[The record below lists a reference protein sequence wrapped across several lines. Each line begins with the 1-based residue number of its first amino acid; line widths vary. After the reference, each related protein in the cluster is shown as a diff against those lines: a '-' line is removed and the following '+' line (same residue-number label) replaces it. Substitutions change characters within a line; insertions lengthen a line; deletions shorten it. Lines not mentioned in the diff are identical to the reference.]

1 MALAGILIL
10 AVFIASALL
19 LVLVVLI
26 QDDQGQGIGGM
37 FGGGEGSSP
46 FGSRTGNVLTKF
58 TSILGAVFLVAAFAL
73 AWINRTPDRD
83 DFLERA
89 RLQSLDV
96 EEGRWWVRPAAEDDG
111 AAPEDGGAPPAGGTD
126 AAAPAGATPE
136 SGSAESGSAESGG
149 TVGQVEAAGSAGGNG
164 SGP

>member
-10 AVFIASALL
+10 AVFIISALL

-37 FGGGEGSSP
+37 FGGGEGTSP
-46 FGSRTGNVLTKF
+46 FGSRTGNVLTRF
-58 TSILGAVFLVAAFAL
+58 TSVLGAVFLIAAFAL
-73 AWINRTPDRD
+73 AWLNRTPDRD

-89 RLQSLDV
+89 RLQTLEA
-96 EEGRWWVRPAAEDDG
+96 EEGRWWVRPA
-111 AAPEDGGAPPAGGTD
+111 PEDAGQTPADGTD
-126 AAAPAGATPE
+126 AAPSTDAEPGA
-136 SGSAESGSAESGG
+136 SGG
-149 TVGQVEAAGSAGGNG
+149 TVGQAEDAGSAGSDAGSAGGSG

>member
-37 FGGGEGSSP
+37 FGGGEGTSP

-89 RLQSLDV
+89 RLQSLEA
-96 EEGRWWVRPAAEDDG
+96 EEGRWWVRPAPAE
-111 AAPEDGGAPPAGGTD
+111 GTD
-126 AAAPAGATPE
+126 AAPTAEAAVEQTGAAAGEGA
-136 SGSAESGSAESGG
+136 SSG
-149 TVGQVEAAGSAGGNG
+149 TVGQAEAAGSAGG
-164 SGP
+164 SGPGP

>member
-10 AVFIASALL
+10 VVFIVSAVL

-58 TSILGAVFLVAAFAL
+58 TSILGAVFLVAAFSL
-73 AWINRTPDRD
+73 AWLNRTPDRD

-89 RLQSLDV
+89 RLQSLEA
-96 EEGRWWVRPAAEDDG
+96 EEGRWWVRPDPAPEGDDAPQAEGAGAVETGAAAEQ
-111 AAPEDGGAPPAGGTD
+111 
-126 AAAPAGATPE
+126 AAAEQGA
-136 SGSAESGSAESGG
+136 SGG
-149 TVGQVEAAGSAGGNG
+149 TVGQAEAAAGSAGQSG

>member
-10 AVFIASALL
+10 AVFIISALL

-37 FGGGEGSSP
+37 FGGGEGTSP
-46 FGSRTGNVLTKF
+46 FGSRTGNVLTRF
-58 TSILGAVFLVAAFAL
+58 TSVLGAVFLIAAFAL

-89 RLQSLDV
+89 RLQTLEA
-96 EEGRWWVRPAAEDDG
+96 EEGRWWVRPA
-111 AAPEDGGAPPAGGTD
+111 PEDAGQPPADGTD
-126 AAAPAGATPE
+126 AAPDASGGAEP
-136 SGSAESGSAESGG
+136 GASGG
-149 TVGQVEAAGSAGGNG
+149 TVGQAEDAGSAGSDAGSAGGSG

>member
-10 AVFIASALL
+10 VVFIVSAVL

-58 TSILGAVFLVAAFAL
+58 TSILGAVFLVAAFSL
-73 AWINRTPDRD
+73 AWLNRTPDRD

-89 RLQSLDV
+89 RLQSLEA
-96 EEGRWWVRPAAEDDG
+96 EEGRWWVRPAPAPEGADAPQAEGMEAVETG
-111 AAPEDGGAPPAGGTD
+111 AAAEPGAA
-126 AAAPAGATPE
+126 
-136 SGSAESGSAESGG
+136 SG
-149 TVGQVEAAGSAGGNG
+149 TVGQAEAASGSAGQSG

>member
-10 AVFIASALL
+10 AVFIISALL

-46 FGSRTGNVLTKF
+46 FGSRTGNVLTRF
-58 TSILGAVFLVAAFAL
+58 TSVLGAVFLIAAFAL

-89 RLQSLDV
+89 RLQTLEAED
-96 EEGRWWVRPAAEDDG
+96 GRWWVRPA
-111 AAPEDGGAPPAGGTD
+111 PEDAGQPPADGTD
-126 AAAPAGATPE
+126 AAPPTDAEPGA
-136 SGSAESGSAESGG
+136 SGG
-149 TVGQVEAAGSAGGNG
+149 TVGQAEDAGSPGSDAGSAGGSG

>member
-10 AVFIASALL
+10 VVFIVSAVL

-58 TSILGAVFLVAAFAL
+58 TSILGAVFLVAAFSL
-73 AWINRTPDRD
+73 AWLNRTPDRD

-89 RLQSLDV
+89 RLQSLEA
-96 EEGRWWVRPAAEDDG
+96 EEGRWWVRPDPAPEGADAPQAEGAEAVETG
-111 AAPEDGGAPPAGGTD
+111 AAAGPAD
-126 AAAPAGATPE
+126 AAADQGAST
-136 SGSAESGSAESGG
+136 G
-149 TVGQVEAAGSAGGNG
+149 TVGQAEAAAGSAGQSG

>member
-10 AVFIASALL
+10 VVFIVSAVL

-58 TSILGAVFLVAAFAL
+58 TSILGAVFLVAAFSL
-73 AWINRTPDRD
+73 AWLNRTPDRD

-89 RLQSLDV
+89 RLQSLEA
-96 EEGRWWVRPAAEDDG
+96 EEGRWWVRPAPAPEGADAPQADAPQAEGTGAVETG
-111 AAPEDGGAPPAGGTD
+111 AAAEPGAA
-126 AAAPAGATPE
+126 
-136 SGSAESGSAESGG
+136 SG
-149 TVGQVEAAGSAGGNG
+149 TVGQAEAAAGSAGQSG

>member
-46 FGSRTGNVLTKF
+46 FGSRTGNVLTRF
-58 TSILGAVFLVAAFAL
+58 TSVLGAVFLIAAFAL

-89 RLQSLDV
+89 RLQTLEA
-96 EEGRWWVRPAAEDDG
+96 EEGRWWVRPAADDAG
-111 AAPEDGGAPPAGGTD
+111 EAPAEGTD
-126 AAAPAGATPE
+126 AAPPADAGGASAGA
-136 SGSAESGSAESGG
+136 GQDASGG
-149 TVGQVEAAGSAGGNG
+149 AVGQAEDAGSAGGG

>member
-10 AVFIASALL
+10 VVFIVSAVLL
-19 LVLVVLI
+19 ILVVLI

-46 FGSRTGNVLTKF
+46 FGSRTGNVLTRF
-58 TSILGAVFLVAAFAL
+58 TSILGAVFLVAAFSL
-73 AWINRTPDRD
+73 AWLNRTPDRD

-89 RLQSLDV
+89 RLQSLEA
-96 EEGRWWVRPAAEDDG
+96 EEGRWWVRPDPAPEGDDAPQAEGAGAVETGAAAEQG
-111 AAPEDGGAPPAGGTD
+111 A
-126 AAAPAGATPE
+126 
-136 SGSAESGSAESGG
+136 SGG
-149 TVGQVEAAGSAGGNG
+149 TVGQAEAAAGSAGQSG

>member
-10 AVFIASALL
+10 AVFIISALL

-46 FGSRTGNVLTKF
+46 FGSRTGNVLTRF
-58 TSILGAVFLVAAFAL
+58 TSVLGAVFLIAAFAL
-73 AWINRTPDRD
+73 AWLNRTPDRD

-89 RLQSLDV
+89 RLQTLEAED
-96 EEGRWWVRPAAEDDG
+96 GRWWVRPA
-111 AAPEDGGAPPAGGTD
+111 PEDAGQTPADGTD
-126 AAAPAGATPE
+126 AASSTDAEPPTGAEP
-136 SGSAESGSAESGG
+136 GASGG
-149 TVGQVEAAGSAGGNG
+149 TVGQAEDAGSAGSDAGSAGGSG

>member
-10 AVFIASALL
+10 AVFIISALL

-37 FGGGEGSSP
+37 FGGGEGTSP
-46 FGSRTGNVLTKF
+46 FGSRTGNVLTRF
-58 TSILGAVFLVAAFAL
+58 TSVLGAVFLIAAFAL

-89 RLQSLDV
+89 RLQTLEA
-96 EEGRWWVRPAAEDDG
+96 EEGRWWVRPA
-111 AAPEDGGAPPAGGTD
+111 PEDAGQPPADGTD
-126 AAAPAGATPE
+126 AAPDASGGAEP
-136 SGSAESGSAESGG
+136 GASGG
-149 TVGQVEAAGSAGGNG
+149 TVGQAEDAGSAGGSG